1 MTEEEWN
8 AYAVATLDD
17 LLSELKNLGFLLSR
31 SATYLRLLP
40 GRGNTSEGYR
50 HVQTVPV
57 KLTRPE
63 NNLRK
68 KHKDRMFAKS
78 FMDDL
83 INLCKFFRPQSA
95 LFLSNNDK
103 ARVPPGLAVASF
115 QTPIFIHIL
124 IQGQTS

>member
-1 MTEEEWN
+1 
-8 AYAVATLDD
+8 
-17 LLSELKNLGFLLSR
+17 
-31 SATYLRLLP
+31 
-40 GRGNTSEGYR
+40 
-50 HVQTVPV
+50 
-57 KLTRPE
+57 
-63 NNLRK
+63 
-68 KHKDRMFAKS
+68 MFAKS

-115 QTPIFIHIL
+115 QAPFFIHIL